1 MFVDVGSARL
11 FFDVVGEGLNGES
24 PDMAQ
29 RPTMILLHGGPGYD
43 HSTLRPYFDR
53 YSDTH
58 QLIYL
63 DHRGCGRSTGDKDS
77 WHLDQWA
84 DDLAAFC
91 KALGI
96 ESPVV
101 FGQSFGGMVAMHY
114 AARHP
119 ASVSKLILSS
129 TAAQFRLDETEK
141 MMRTLGG
148 DAAAQVARQFFS
160 NPSEKAYEVYGEVC
174 LPLYSNPNAAG
185 AGAFRDRAIQ
195 RPEVA
200 VHFFTDEMA
209 RMDMRAEI
217 AGITCPTLV
226 IGGTID
232 PVTPPACSHAIAA
245 AIGSNAVLHMFE
257 GCGHGPHRDNPD
269 GAEKVMRGFLD
280 QSASPAT

>member
-1 MFVDVGSARL
+1 MFIDVGSAHL
-11 FFDVVGEGLNGES
+11 FFDVVGESLNAATS
-24 PDMAQ
+24 DMAQ
-29 RPTMILLHGGPGYD
+29 RPTLILLHGGPGYD

-63 DHRGCGRSTGDKDS
+63 DHRGCGRSTGKQET

-84 DDLAAFC
+84 DDLEVFC
-91 KALGI
+91 KTLGI
-96 ESPVV
+96 DTPII

-119 ASVSKLILSS
+119 KTVSKLILSS

-141 MMRTLGG
+141 MMRKLGG
-148 DAAAQVARQFFS
+148 DHAAEVARQFFS
-160 NPSEKAYEVYGEVC
+160 NPSQAAYDTYGEVC
-174 LPLYSNPNAAG
+174 LPLYSNPNAPA
-185 AGAFRDRAIQ
+185 ASNFRDRAIE

-200 VHFFTDEMA
+200 LHFFANEMA

-217 AGITCPTLV
+217 ANITCPTLV

-232 PVTPPACSHAIAA
+232 PVTPPICSQAISD
-245 AIGSNAVLHMFE
+245 AIGNNARLKLFE
-257 GCGHGPHRDNPD
+257 GCGHGPHRDDPD
-269 GAEKVMRGFLD
+269 GAEKVMRSFLTTN
-280 QSASPAT
+280 S